1 MNNIKNKITYTLAV
15 VLLMFAAQGCK
26 DDLLDT
32 KPYGVLAEGVSSA
45 GTVDKL
51 VVAAYAGLGQHFF
64 GNAETFAGPVSNWV
78 MDVRSD
84 DAYKGGGGIT
94 DRTDIHQL
102 ETATLDPTNY
112 AAHQKWRNGLFAIA
126 RTNLAIREIIKL
138 DDPQYP
144 KEIRIAEM
152 RLLRAYFHFELKRNF
167 NQIPYLLEETDPL
180 EASNTE
186 YSSQEL
192 YDMIEEDMQFAYD
205 KLPNSQSDIGR
216 VNKYVAAAL
225 LSKLYIETQQ
235 WDKALG
241 KLDFVMSGPYGL
253 EQEFGSL
260 STLEVQNGPEAVF
273 TIQFSTANN
282 YANHNWGNLLN
293 VTASPG
299 IDAGGY
305 ANGDDFYHGSQ
316 NLVNAFRTGSDG
328 LPLFETFN
336 NEDVLTGDYSGPLDP
351 RVDFTV
357 GRIGIPWKGTALYAE
372 NWMRSQ
378 EYYPGFS
385 GKKHVVAPDD
395 PNIHNSFPWA
405 ASGLNFMIIRYAEVL
420 LWKAEALIESN
431 QDLDLA
437 RELINQVRLRAKN
450 STYVQT
456 LDDSGDA
463 ANYVIEP
470 YPDDNWNQDF
480 AREALRFERRLELA
494 MEGHRF
500 FDLVRWNKAATVMNQ
515 YYQTEAEK
523 VQYLEG
529 AVFVA
534 GKHEYLPVPQVE
546 IDLAPSLYTQ
556 NPNY

>member
-1 MNNIKNKITYTLAV
+1 MNNIKNKLTYALAV

-152 RLLRAYFHFELKRNF
+152 RLLRAFFHFELKRNF

-186 YSSQEL
+186 HSSEEL
-192 YDMIEEDMQFAYD
+192 YDMIEEDLQFAYD

-235 WDKALG
+235 WDKALV

-372 NWMRSQ
+372 NWIRSQ

-385 GKKHVVAPDD
+385 GKKHLVAPDD